1 MTTSEV
7 RRLLVRRAG
16 DVAVVELTGDIDG
29 GVEGALAA
37 AWDDAVVLG
46 PAAVALGFDRVGYI
60 NSTGIALVVGL
71 LSKAQAWGI
80 PLRAYGLSAHYREI
94 FEITRLADY
103 LDIHEDETTAVTGV
117 RQERAA
123 TPREGS
129 TT

>member
-1 MTTSEV
+1 MTASEV
-7 RRLLVRRAG
+7 RRLPVRREG
-16 DVAVVELTGDIDG
+16 EVAVVDLSGDIDG
-29 GVEGALAA
+29 GAEGAIAA
-37 AWDDAVVLG
+37 AWDDAVALH
-46 PAAVALGFDRVGYI
+46 PTAVALGFARVGYI

-80 PLRAYGLSAHYREI
+80 PLRAYGLSPHYREI

-103 LDIHEDETTAVTGV
+103 LDIHEDETSAVTGV
-117 RQERAA
+117 REERAA

>member
-1 MTTSEV
+1 MTTSEI
-7 RRLLVRRAG
+7 RRLRVRHVG

-29 GVEGALAA
+29 GAEGALAA
-37 AWDDAVVLG
+37 AWDDAVALH
-46 PAAVALGFDRVGYI
+46 PAAVALGFDLVGYI

-71 LSKAQAWGI
+71 LAKAQAWGI

-103 LDIHEDETTAVTGV
+103 LEIHDDEAGAV
-117 RQERAA
+117 RA
-123 TPREGS
+123 PGGGS